1 MEKFCIFFPPFC
13 CFSLFFDPLCFFNG
27 QKRIQLLKLHRKRV
41 LLFNKFHKIGK
52 TSPKTVKND
61 PKLYTVFKIIS
72 LPPPLHPI
80 IWRPKVSPSEK
91 KRINVRP
98 QAKPIEV
105 FGSDSV
111 PTVHSETIQSCIN
124 FQSWKIQ
131 SQKIQSM
138 TIQVRYLSLVKLARN
153 QRTSL
158 YINLEFI
165 GHLNKVS
172 D

>member
-1 MEKFCIFFPPFC
+1 MK
-13 CFSLFFDPLCFFNG
+13 NG
-27 QKRIQLLKLHRKRV
+27 QKL
-41 LLFNKFHKIGK
+41 
-52 TSPKTVKND
+52 PKTNLRD

-72 LPPPLHPI
+72 PHPHPI
-80 IWRPKVSPSEK
+80 IWRPKFSPSVKK
-91 KRINVRP
+91 KRINVRL

-131 SQKIQSM
+131 SQKIQSV